1 MLNVV
6 VLMGR
11 LVADPELR
19 RTQSDLAVCSFRIA
33 VDRSYSNKSG
43 ERQADFIDI
52 VAWRGTAEFVCKYFT
67 KGQMIAV
74 EGSIQTR
81 SYEDKQGNKRTAVEV
96 VANNVSFCGSKRE
109 SGGGSYGEQR
119 SYDREASYGGSS
131 YGGGRE
137 DFSSVPAFTEPS
149 PAFSSGDDSSF
160 ETDVPDSDLPF

>member
-1 MLNVV
+1 MLNVA

-52 VAWRGTAEFVCKYFT
+52 VAWRSTAEFVCKYFT

-109 SGGGSYGEQR
+109 SGGAPSGER
-119 SYDREASYGGSS
+119 GYDRASSYGGSYS
-131 YGGGRE
+131 DTRDE
-137 DFSSVPAFTEPS
+137 FSSAPSFVEPA

-160 ETDVPDSDLPF
+160 ETDTADADLPF